1 MSKYKTVGTINFIF
15 GGLQI
20 IYPLLAIFFTI
31 PKLTELYTEV
41 SAEMPSFAPTYLAL
55 GLNLLLGITNFFLG
69 FKLFSKQEGIQE
81 KYFKF
86 SLTLAI
92 VSFLL
97 MGVFS
102 GIATLSAVLPIY
114 SVTSHL

>member
-1 MSKYKTVGTINFIF
+1 MSKYKIVGIINFIF
-15 GGLQI
+15 SGLQI

-31 PKLTELYTEV
+31 PRLTKLYTEV
-41 SAEMPSFAPTYLAL
+41 SAEMPSFAPAYLAL
-55 GLNLLLGITNFFLG
+55 GFNLLLGITNFFLG
-69 FKLFSKQEGIQE
+69 FKLFSKQEKIQE

-86 SLTLAI
+86 GLVLA
-92 VSFLL
+92 VTSFLL

-114 SVTSHL
+114 NLTSHF

>member
-1 MSKYKTVGTINFIF
+1 MTKYRIVGIINFIF

-20 IYPLLAIFFTI
+20 IYLLLAIFFTI
-31 PKLTELYTEV
+31 PRLTDLYNEF
-41 SAEMPSFAPTYLAL
+41 SAEMPSFAPTYLVL
-55 GLNLLLGITNFFLG
+55 GFNLLLGITNFFLG
-69 FKLFSKQEGIQE
+69 FKLFSKQAKIQK

-86 SLTLAI
+86 GLALAI

-97 MGVFS
+97 VGVFS

-114 SVTSHL
+114 NLTSHF